1 MVTVAHPALS
11 ILTVLLVST
20 VLLRVRLMV
29 SVVDQH
35 VLFLLMSLTVL
46 RLELLCQSDRPT
58 QWLSRLSRRGLGRD
72 TRSLLVNGR
81 AMMSR

>member
-1 MVTVAHPALS
+1 MVTVAQPALS

-35 VLFLLMSLTVL
+35 VLFLLM
-46 RLELLCQSDRPT
+46 
-58 QWLSRLSRRGLGRD
+58 
-72 TRSLLVNGR
+72 
-81 AMMSR
+81 